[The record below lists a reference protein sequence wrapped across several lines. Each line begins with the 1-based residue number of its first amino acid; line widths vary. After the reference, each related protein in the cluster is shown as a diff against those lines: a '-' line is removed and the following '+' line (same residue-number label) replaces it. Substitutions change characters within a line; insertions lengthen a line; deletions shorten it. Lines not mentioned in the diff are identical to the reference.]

1 MLLYTLGKSPRVI
14 EQKAADAVILNA
26 CFLENLFPFGLVDFS
41 DRSSAL
47 KTWYTTIP
55 RAG

>member
-1 MLLYTLGKSPRVI
+1 MLLYTLQKSPRVI
-14 EQKAADAVILNA
+14 EQKAADAIILNA
-26 CFLENLFPFGLVDFS
+26 CFSNNLFPFGLVDFS